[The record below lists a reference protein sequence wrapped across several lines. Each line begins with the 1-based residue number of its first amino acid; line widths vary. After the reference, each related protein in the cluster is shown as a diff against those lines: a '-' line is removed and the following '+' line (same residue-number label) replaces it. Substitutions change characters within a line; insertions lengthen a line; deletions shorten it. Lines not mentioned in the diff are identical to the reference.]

1 MNKIYI
7 ASKAIHRPH
16 WREYRGEGLPII
28 SRWIDVDDK
37 YSTDPEGLDY
47 EALWD
52 ICVEDVSQADALVI
66 YAEPDEVLKGAILE
80 LGLAIGQNKLIAMCG
95 DLETFKQNGSW
106 WSYRLMHDFT
116 GHTIGYT
123 LRTIAGG
130 LW

>member
-7 ASKAIHRPH
+7 ASKAIHRPR
-16 WREYRGEGLPII
+16 WREYREEGLPIV

-37 YSTDPEGLDY
+37 YSTDATGLDY

-52 ICVEDVSQADALVI
+52 MCIADVKKADALVI

-80 LGLAIGQNKLIAMCG
+80 LGAAIAQKKIVAMCG
-95 DLETFKQNGSW
+95 DLETLKQNGSW

-116 GHTIGYT
+116 THTMGYA